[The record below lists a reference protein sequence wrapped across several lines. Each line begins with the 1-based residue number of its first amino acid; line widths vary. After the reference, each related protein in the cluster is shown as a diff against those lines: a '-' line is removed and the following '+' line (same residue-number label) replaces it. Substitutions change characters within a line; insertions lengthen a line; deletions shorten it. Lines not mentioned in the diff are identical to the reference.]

1 MGRVRASEATRK
13 RIEAM
18 HSSNGEVVEK
28 SELVPAVAHLIVE
41 EALEEEVNDALGRD
55 FYEHGAKSGSGYNGF
70 RRWRVKSAEGT
81 IRRCDRVRSAAGM
94 RSRRAVSLEDPRT
107 DQRPL

>member
-1 MGRVRASEATRK
+1 APAQTRK
-13 RIEAM
+13 RM
-18 HSSNGEVVEK
+18 QVMDGSNGEVVEK

-55 FYEHGAKSGSGYNGF
+55 FYEHEARWGSGYNGF
-70 RRWRVKSAEGT
+70 RGGRVKSAEGT

-94 RSRRAVSLEDPRT
+94 RSRRAVSLEDP
-107 DQRPL
+107 